1 MPAATAR
8 PRGRP
13 AWSSATSPDSPPR
26 SAKKALAR
34 ATAPPAWQ
42 TPAMRLAEA
51 QKRASS
57 ATGAGDHREALKWHL
72 RALALA
78 KVHVA
83 AVTAAGGRLSR
94 EEATA
99 AARTHMAIAETYE
112 ASKGLGLAFS
122 GTTTGTTTGD
132 GDEENARGTDVL
144 RVLDREAS
152 DMAGLTQAVTHLQH
166 AIGACATTNASV
178 SGGFSRE
185 FSEQNAR
192 ALRETK
198 LEARARLGP
207 RLLAVGRAEDAAETT
222 RRALEAMGSFRDSE
236 TESSATEPSASE
248 TSPRVS
254 TRRENT
260 NAKEIETR
268 LALLLC
274 AADAERTVGERFA
287 SRARGLRLRARARA
301 AAVASAAADLESSAA
316 EPSAR
321 VSGRSGRSGDE
332 VYAEKARL
340 ARAAADEAD
349 AGEKERRDAEAQA
362 SQRFSASEARL
373 VEAERLGVGPF
384 AVGPFAFSGSPG
396 TAFAAVALTRRRSL
410 CRARRDWRGAAA
422 CVTEMLA
429 LAEANG
435 GALPGTSHAAAGS
448 AAGALRAEAAEL
460 FVRAKAFG
468 EAEAHAAAAAEALR
482 DPVTR
487 KHTAASVRASGTHA
501 FITARLGDLEGAAQM
516 YRDARA
522 AALAESAFGAATEA
536 SADLADLEAALGSVR
551 FAMSEARGDDERRR
565 PSKGAEEGEDAGEE
579 PETCGTDRKTS
590 SSSSEDAEAAA
601 RGAARRRRLAAVAAL
616 EEALGCFARA
626 ADIERLLG
634 GAYSARCVELE
645 NRADA
650 CASAL
655 AEERAEGEDGAP
667 FL

>member
-178 SGGFSRE
+178 SGGPSRE

-192 ALRETK
+192 ALREAK

-254 TRRENT
+254 TRRENR

-349 AGEKERRDAEAQA
+349 AVEKERRYAEAQA
-362 SQRFSASEARL
+362 SRRFSASEARL
-373 VEAERLGVGPF
+373 VEAERLGVG
-384 AVGPFAFSGSPG
+384 AEGSPG
-396 TAFAAVALTRRRSL
+396 TAFAAAALTRRRSL

-468 EAEAHAAAAAEALR
+468 DAEAHAAAAAEALR

-579 PETCGTDRKTS
+579 PETS
-590 SSSSEDAEAAA
+590 SETSSSEDAEAAA

-626 ADIERLLG
+626 ADIERALG

-645 NRADA
+645 DRADA
-650 CASAL
+650 CATAL

>member
-57 ATGAGDHREALKWHL
+57 ATGAGDRREALKWHL

-122 GTTTGTTTGD
+122 GAGTTTGD

-178 SGGFSRE
+178 SGGPSRE

-254 TRRENT
+254 ARRENR

-332 VYAEKARL
+332 VSARRRRGSRAPRRTKPTRGRRSAE
-340 ARAAADEAD
+340 
-349 AGEKERRDAEAQA
+349 
-362 SQRFSASEARL
+362 
-373 VEAERLGVGPF
+373 
-384 AVGPFAFSGSPG
+384 
-396 TAFAAVALTRRRSL
+396 TRRRRRRSDSL
-410 CRARRDWRGAAA
+410 RRKRGWSKR
-422 CVTEMLA
+422 
-429 LAEANG
+429 ND
-435 GALPGTSHAAAGS
+435 S
-448 AAGALRAEAAEL
+448 
-460 FVRAKAFG
+460 
-468 EAEAHAAAAAEALR
+468 
-482 DPVTR
+482 
-487 KHTAASVRASGTHA
+487 
-501 FITARLGDLEGAAQM
+501 
-516 YRDARA
+516 
-522 AALAESAFGAATEA
+522 A
-536 SADLADLEAALGSVR
+536 SAHSPSDPSRRVR
-551 FAMSEARGDDERRR
+551 R
-565 PSKGAEEGEDAGEE
+565 E
-579 PETCGTDRKTS
+579 PF
-590 SSSSEDAEAAA
+590 
-601 RGAARRRRLAAVAAL
+601 AARRR
-616 EEALGCFARA
+616 
-626 ADIERLLG
+626 
-634 GAYSARCVELE
+634 
-645 NRADA
+645 
-650 CASAL
+650 
-655 AEERAEGEDGAP
+655 
-667 FL
+667 

>member
-1 MPAATAR
+1 
-8 PRGRP
+8 
-13 AWSSATSPDSPPR
+13 
-26 SAKKALAR
+26 
-34 ATAPPAWQ
+34 
-42 TPAMRLAEA
+42 MRLAEA

-122 GTTTGTTTGD
+122 GAGTTTGD

-178 SGGFSRE
+178 SGGPSRE
-185 FSEQNAR
+185 FNEQNAR
-192 ALRETK
+192 ALREAK

-254 TRRENT
+254 TRRENR

-362 SQRFSASEARL
+362 SARFSASEARL
-373 VEAERLGVGPF
+373 VEAERLKRVGPF
-384 AVGPFAFSGSPG
+384 AEEGPFAEDSPG
-396 TAFAAVALTRRRSL
+396 TAFAAAALTRRRSL

-429 LAEANG
+429 LADANG

-448 AAGALRAEAAEL
+448 ALGALRAEAAEL

-468 EAEAHAAAAAEALR
+468 DAEAHAAAAAEALR

-565 PSKGAEEGEDAGEE
+565 PAKGAEEGEDAGEE
-579 PETCGTDRKTS
+579 PETSGTDRKTS

-626 ADIERLLG
+626 ADIERALG

-645 NRADA
+645 DRADA
-650 CASAL
+650 CATAL

>member
-1 MPAATAR
+1 
-8 PRGRP
+8 
-13 AWSSATSPDSPPR
+13 
-26 SAKKALAR
+26 
-34 ATAPPAWQ
+34 
-42 TPAMRLAEA
+42 MRLAEA

-321 VSGRSGRSGDE
+321 VVGRSGRSGDE

-362 SQRFSASEARL
+362 SRRFSASEARL

-448 AAGALRAEAAEL
+448 AAGALHAEAAEL

-468 EAEAHAAAAAEALR
+468 DAEAHAAAAAEALR

-565 PSKGAEEGEDAGEE
+565 PAKGAEEGEDAGEE
-579 PETCGTDRKTS
+579 PETSGTDQKTS

-626 ADIERLLG
+626 ADIERALG

-645 NRADA
+645 DRADA
-650 CASAL
+650 CATAL

>member
-1 MPAATAR
+1 M
-8 PRGRP
+8 
-13 AWSSATSPDSPPR
+13 
-26 SAKKALAR
+26 
-34 ATAPPAWQ
+34 
-42 TPAMRLAEA
+42 AEA

-192 ALRETK
+192 ALREAK

-340 ARAAADEAD
+340 ARAVADEAD
-349 AGEKERRDAEAQA
+349 AVEKERRDAEAQA
-362 SQRFSASEARL
+362 SRRFSASEARL

-396 TAFAAVALTRRRSL
+396 TAFAAAALTRRRSL

-522 AALAESAFGAATEA
+522 AALAERAFGAATEA

-590 SSSSEDAEAAA
+590 SSSSEDAEVAA

-626 ADIERLLG
+626 ADIERALG

-645 NRADA
+645 DRADA
-650 CASAL
+650 CATAL

>member
-178 SGGFSRE
+178 SGGPSRE

-192 ALRETK
+192 ALREAK

-254 TRRENT
+254 TRRENR

-349 AGEKERRDAEAQA
+349 AVEKERRYAEAQA
-362 SQRFSASEARL
+362 SRRFSASEARL
-373 VEAERLGVGPF
+373 VEAERLGV
-384 AVGPFAFSGSPG
+384 AEGSPG
-396 TAFAAVALTRRRSL
+396 TAFAAAALTRRRSL

-468 EAEAHAAAAAEALR
+468 DAEAHAAAAAEALR

-626 ADIERLLG
+626 ADIERALG

-645 NRADA
+645 DRADA
-650 CASAL
+650 CATAL

>member
-178 SGGFSRE
+178 SGGPSRE

-192 ALRETK
+192 ALREAK

-254 TRRENT
+254 TRRENR

-349 AGEKERRDAEAQA
+349 AVEKERRYAEAQA
-362 SQRFSASEARL
+362 SARFSASEARL
-373 VEAERLGVGPF
+373 VEAERLGF
-384 AVGPFAFSGSPG
+384 AEGSPG
-396 TAFAAVALTRRRSL
+396 TAFAAAALTRRRSL

-468 EAEAHAAAAAEALR
+468 DAEAHAAAAAEALR

-565 PSKGAEEGEDAGEE
+565 PSKGAEQGEDAGEE
-579 PETCGTDRKTS
+579 PETS
-590 SSSSEDAEAAA
+590 SETSSSEDAEAAA

-626 ADIERLLG
+626 ADIERALG

-645 NRADA
+645 DRADA
-650 CASAL
+650 CATAL

>member
-1 MPAATAR
+1 
-8 PRGRP
+8 
-13 AWSSATSPDSPPR
+13 
-26 SAKKALAR
+26 
-34 ATAPPAWQ
+34 
-42 TPAMRLAEA
+42 MRLAEA

-178 SGGFSRE
+178 SGGPSRE

-192 ALRETK
+192 ALREAK

-254 TRRENT
+254 TRRENR

-349 AGEKERRDAEAQA
+349 AVEKERRYAEAQA
-362 SQRFSASEARL
+362 SRRFSASEARL
-373 VEAERLGVGPF
+373 VEAERLGVG
-384 AVGPFAFSGSPG
+384 AEGSPG
-396 TAFAAVALTRRRSL
+396 TAFAAAALTRRRSL

-468 EAEAHAAAAAEALR
+468 DAEAHAAAAAEALR

-626 ADIERLLG
+626 ADIERALG

-645 NRADA
+645 DRADA
-650 CASAL
+650 CATAL

>member
-1 MPAATAR
+1 MNACVPDARTLAAVCFLVT
-8 PRGRP
+8 G
-13 AWSSATSPDSPPR
+13 SLSASAAAAACASASPN
-26 SAKKALAR
+26 ALAR
-34 ATAPPAWQ
+34 TKSSAASARSAPNADPAAAWLVPGRAPPFASASASISVTHAAAPRQ
-42 TPAMRLAEA
+42 SRRARHSDRRRVSAAAANAVPGESSAKGPSSANGPTRFSRSASTSLASDAENRADACASASRRSFSPAS
-51 QKRASS
+51 ASS
-57 ATGAGDHREALKWHL
+57 AAA
-72 RALALA
+72 RASRAFSAYTSSPDRPDRPETLAEGS
-78 KVHVA
+78 A
-83 AVTAAGGRLSR
+83 AEDSRSAAAD
-94 EEATA
+94 ATA
-99 AARTHMAIAETYE
+99 A
-112 ASKGLGLAFS
+112 
-122 GTTTGTTTGD
+122 
-132 GDEENARGTDVL
+132 
-144 RVLDREAS
+144 
-152 DMAGLTQAVTHLQH
+152 
-166 AIGACATTNASV
+166 
-178 SGGFSRE
+178 
-185 FSEQNAR
+185 
-192 ALRETK
+192 
-198 LEARARLGP
+198 
-207 RLLAVGRAEDAAETT
+207 
-222 RRALEAMGSFRDSE
+222 
-236 TESSATEPSASE
+236 
-248 TSPRVS
+248 
-254 TRRENT
+254 
-260 NAKEIETR
+260 
-268 LALLLC
+268 
-274 AADAERTVGERFA
+274 
-287 SRARGLRLRARARA
+287 ARARA

-362 SQRFSASEARL
+362 SARFSASEARL
-373 VEAERLGVGPF
+373 VEAERLKRVGPF
-384 AVGPFAFSGSPG
+384 AEEGPFAEDSPG
-396 TAFAAVALTRRRSL
+396 TAFAAAALTRRRSL

-429 LAEANG
+429 LADANG

-448 AAGALRAEAAEL
+448 ALGALRAEAAEL

-468 EAEAHAAAAAEALR
+468 DAEAHAAAAAEALR

-551 FAMSEARGDDERRR
+551 FAMSEARGDELSRRR
-565 PSKGAEEGEDAGEE
+565 PAKGAEEGDEEGGEE
-579 PETCGTDRKTS
+579 PEIKKGTS

-616 EEALGCFARA
+616 EEALGCFTRA
-626 ADIERLLG
+626 ADIERALG

-645 NRADA
+645 DRADA
-650 CASAL
+650 CATAL

>member
-1 MPAATAR
+1 
-8 PRGRP
+8 
-13 AWSSATSPDSPPR
+13 
-26 SAKKALAR
+26 
-34 ATAPPAWQ
+34 
-42 TPAMRLAEA
+42 MRLAEA

-57 ATGAGDHREALKWHL
+57 ATAAGDHREALKCHL

-122 GTTTGTTTGD
+122 GAEAGRD
-132 GDEENARGTDVL
+132 GPETSGRDVL
-144 RVLDREAS
+144 QRLDREAS

-166 AIGACATTNASV
+166 AIGACAVGAAADASV
-178 SGGFSRE
+178 SGASRE
-185 FSEQNAR
+185 SCAR
-192 ALRETK
+192 ALRATK

-222 RRALEAMGSFRDSE
+222 RRALEAMALEDEEAPE
-236 TESSATEPSASE
+236 TDAFEAELRGAEKS
-248 TSPRVS
+248 
-254 TRRENT
+254 
-260 NAKEIETR
+260 KWKTR
-268 LALLLC
+268 LELLLG
-274 AADAERTVGERFA
+274 AADAERAVGERFA
-287 SRARGLRLRARARA
+287 ARARDLKRRARA
-301 AAVASAAADLESSAA
+301 AAASTAAAAADLDAAAESSAFL
-316 EPSAR
+316 SA
-321 VSGRSGRSGDE
+321 SSAGRSGDE
-332 VYAEKARL
+332 EYAEKARL
-340 ARAAADEAD
+340 ARAAADEAE
-349 AGEKERRDAEAQA
+349 AGETARRDAEAEA
-362 SQRFSASEARL
+362 SRQFEASETRL
-373 VEAERLGVGPF
+373 DEAERLVAKVLASAGEPDDTRDED
-384 AVGPFAFSGSPG
+384 AR
-396 TAFAAVALTRRRSL
+396 FAASLLTRRRSL
-410 CRARRDWRGAAA
+410 RRARRDWRGAAA
-422 CVTEMLA
+422 CVLKLLA

-435 GALPGTSHAAAGS
+435 GALPGTNRAASGS
-448 AAGALRAEAAEL
+448 ATGALRSEAAEL
-460 FVRAKAFG
+460 FVRAKAFDD
-468 EAEAHAAAAAEALR
+468 AEAHAAAAAEALR

-565 PSKGAEEGEDAGEE
+565 PAKGAEEGEDAGEE
-579 PETCGTDRKTS
+579 PETSGTDRKTS

-626 ADIERLLG
+626 ADIERALG

-645 NRADA
+645 DRADA
-650 CASAL
+650 CATAL

>member
-1 MPAATAR
+1 
-8 PRGRP
+8 
-13 AWSSATSPDSPPR
+13 
-26 SAKKALAR
+26 
-34 ATAPPAWQ
+34 
-42 TPAMRLAEA
+42 MRLAEA

-178 SGGFSRE
+178 SGGPSRE

-192 ALRETK
+192 ALREAK

-254 TRRENT
+254 TRRENR

-316 EPSAR
+316 EPSRAR

-349 AGEKERRDAEAQA
+349 AVEKERRYAEAQA
-362 SQRFSASEARL
+362 SRRFSASEARL
-373 VEAERLGVGPF
+373 VEAERLGVG
-384 AVGPFAFSGSPG
+384 AEGSPG
-396 TAFAAVALTRRRSL
+396 TAFAAAALTRRRSL

-468 EAEAHAAAAAEALR
+468 DAEAHAAAAAEALR

-626 ADIERLLG
+626 ADIERALG

-645 NRADA
+645 DRADA
-650 CASAL
+650 CATAL

>member
-122 GTTTGTTTGD
+122 GAGTTTGD

-166 AIGACATTNASV
+166 AIGACATTSASV
-178 SGGFSRE
+178 SGGPSCE

-254 TRRENT
+254 ARRENR

-384 AVGPFAFSGSPG
+384 AVGPFAEGSPG
-396 TAFAAVALTRRRSL
+396 TAFAAAALTRRRSL

-468 EAEAHAAAAAEALR
+468 DAEAHAAAAAEALR

-565 PSKGAEEGEDAGEE
+565 PAKGAEEGEDAGEE
-579 PETCGTDRKTS
+579 PETSGTDRKTS

-626 ADIERLLG
+626 ADIERALG

-645 NRADA
+645 DRADA
-650 CASAL
+650 CATAL

>member
-1 MPAATAR
+1 
-8 PRGRP
+8 
-13 AWSSATSPDSPPR
+13 
-26 SAKKALAR
+26 
-34 ATAPPAWQ
+34 
-42 TPAMRLAEA
+42 MRLAEA

-178 SGGFSRE
+178 SGGPSRE

-192 ALRETK
+192 ALREAK

-254 TRRENT
+254 TRRENR

-349 AGEKERRDAEAQA
+349 AVEKERRYAEAQA
-362 SQRFSASEARL
+362 SRRFSASEARL
-373 VEAERLGVGPF
+373 VEAERLGV
-384 AVGPFAFSGSPG
+384 AEGSPG
-396 TAFAAVALTRRRSL
+396 TAFAAAALTRRRSL

-468 EAEAHAAAAAEALR
+468 DAEAHAAAAAEALR

-626 ADIERLLG
+626 ADIERALG

-645 NRADA
+645 DRADA
-650 CASAL
+650 CATAL

>member
-178 SGGFSRE
+178 SGGPSRE

-192 ALRETK
+192 ALREAK

-254 TRRENT
+254 TLFRENR

-287 SRARGLRLRARARA
+287 SRARGLRLRACARA

-349 AGEKERRDAEAQA
+349 AVEKERRYAEAQA
-362 SQRFSASEARL
+362 SARFSASEARL
-373 VEAERLGVGPF
+373 VEAERLGVG
-384 AVGPFAFSGSPG
+384 AEGSPG
-396 TAFAAVALTRRRSL
+396 TAFAAAALTRRRSL

-468 EAEAHAAAAAEALR
+468 DAEAHAAAAAEALR

-626 ADIERLLG
+626 ADIERALG

-645 NRADA
+645 DRADA
-650 CASAL
+650 CATAL

>member
-1 MPAATAR
+1 
-8 PRGRP
+8 
-13 AWSSATSPDSPPR
+13 
-26 SAKKALAR
+26 
-34 ATAPPAWQ
+34 
-42 TPAMRLAEA
+42 MRLAEA

-192 ALRETK
+192 ALREAK

-321 VSGRSGRSGDE
+321 VVGRSGRSGDE

-349 AGEKERRDAEAQA
+349 AVEKERRYAEAQA
-362 SQRFSASEARL
+362 SRRFSASEARL
-373 VEAERLGVGPF
+373 VEAERLNKSVGPF

-396 TAFAAVALTRRRSL
+396 TAFAAAALTRRRSL

-626 ADIERLLG
+626 ADIERALG

-645 NRADA
+645 DRADA
-650 CASAL
+650 CATAL

>member
-1 MPAATAR
+1 
-8 PRGRP
+8 
-13 AWSSATSPDSPPR
+13 
-26 SAKKALAR
+26 
-34 ATAPPAWQ
+34 
-42 TPAMRLAEA
+42 MRLAEA

-178 SGGFSRE
+178 SGGPSRE

-192 ALRETK
+192 ALREAK

-254 TRRENT
+254 TRRENR

-349 AGEKERRDAEAQA
+349 AVEKERRYAEAQA
-362 SQRFSASEARL
+362 SARFSASEARL
-373 VEAERLGVGPF
+373 VEAERLGVG
-384 AVGPFAFSGSPG
+384 AEGSPG
-396 TAFAAVALTRRRSL
+396 TAFAAAALTRRRSL

-468 EAEAHAAAAAEALR
+468 DAEAHAAAAAEALR

-626 ADIERLLG
+626 ADIERALG

-645 NRADA
+645 DRADA
-650 CASAL
+650 CATAL

>member
-178 SGGFSRE
+178 SGGPSRE

-192 ALRETK
+192 ALREAK

-254 TRRENT
+254 TRRENR

-349 AGEKERRDAEAQA
+349 AVEKERRYAEAQA
-362 SQRFSASEARL
+362 SRRFSASEARL
-373 VEAERLGVGPF
+373 VEAERLGLGLS
-384 AVGPFAFSGSPG
+384 AEGSPG
-396 TAFAAVALTRRRSL
+396 TAFAAAALTRRRSL

-468 EAEAHAAAAAEALR
+468 DAEAHAAAAAEALR

-579 PETCGTDRKTS
+579 PETS
-590 SSSSEDAEAAA
+590 SETSSSEDAEAAA

-626 ADIERLLG
+626 ADIERALG

-645 NRADA
+645 DRADA
-650 CASAL
+650 CATAL

>member
-1 MPAATAR
+1 
-8 PRGRP
+8 
-13 AWSSATSPDSPPR
+13 
-26 SAKKALAR
+26 
-34 ATAPPAWQ
+34 
-42 TPAMRLAEA
+42 MRLAEA

-321 VSGRSGRSGDE
+321 VVGRSGRSGDE

-362 SQRFSASEARL
+362 SRRFSASEARL

-565 PSKGAEEGEDAGEE
+565 PAKGAEEGEDAGEE
-579 PETCGTDRKTS
+579 PETSGTDQKTS

-626 ADIERLLG
+626 ADIERALG

-645 NRADA
+645 DRADA
-650 CASAL
+650 CATAL

>member
-1 MPAATAR
+1 
-8 PRGRP
+8 
-13 AWSSATSPDSPPR
+13 
-26 SAKKALAR
+26 
-34 ATAPPAWQ
+34 
-42 TPAMRLAEA
+42 MRLAEA

-178 SGGFSRE
+178 SGGPSRE

-192 ALRETK
+192 ALREAK

-254 TRRENT
+254 TRRENR

-316 EPSAR
+316 EPSLR

-349 AGEKERRDAEAQA
+349 AVEKERRYAEAQA
-362 SQRFSASEARL
+362 SRRFSASEARL
-373 VEAERLGVGPF
+373 VEAERLGVG
-384 AVGPFAFSGSPG
+384 AEGSPG
-396 TAFAAVALTRRRSL
+396 TAFAAAALTRRRSL

-468 EAEAHAAAAAEALR
+468 DAEAHAAAAAEALR

-626 ADIERLLG
+626 ADIERALG

-645 NRADA
+645 DRADA
-650 CASAL
+650 CATAL

>member
-122 GTTTGTTTGD
+122 GAGTTTGD

-166 AIGACATTNASV
+166 AIGACATTSASV
-178 SGGFSRE
+178 SGGPSCE

-192 ALRETK
+192 AAGDK

-254 TRRENT
+254 SRRENR

-287 SRARGLRLRARARA
+287 SRARAACGSARARARGGGGVGGGRPGILRGGTLREGLRAIRAIRRRGVRGEGA
-301 AAVASAAADLESSAA
+301 AFRARARRTKPTRGEGAPRRGGAGVAAILCVRSEA
-316 EPSAR
+316 
-321 VSGRSGRSGDE
+321 GRSG
-332 VYAEKARL
+332 
-340 ARAAADEAD
+340 
-349 AGEKERRDAEAQA
+349 
-362 SQRFSASEARL
+362 
-373 VEAERLGVGPF
+373 
-384 AVGPFAFSGSPG
+384 
-396 TAFAAVALTRRRSL
+396 TTRRR
-410 CRARRDWRGAAA
+410 
-422 CVTEMLA
+422 
-429 LAEANG
+429 
-435 GALPGTSHAAAGS
+435 P
-448 AAGALRAEAAEL
+448 
-460 FVRAKAFG
+460 
-468 EAEAHAAAAAEALR
+468 
-482 DPVTR
+482 
-487 KHTAASVRASGTHA
+487 
-501 FITARLGDLEGAAQM
+501 I
-516 YRDARA
+516 
-522 AALAESAFGAATEA
+522 
-536 SADLADLEAALGSVR
+536 
-551 FAMSEARGDDERRR
+551 RRR
-565 PSKGAEEGEDAGEE
+565 TLRGGFAGNRRS
-579 PETCGTDRKTS
+579 P
-590 SSSSEDAEAAA
+590 
-601 RGAARRRRLAAVAAL
+601 RRR
-616 EEALGCFARA
+616 
-626 ADIERLLG
+626 
-634 GAYSARCVELE
+634 
-645 NRADA
+645 
-650 CASAL
+650 
-655 AEERAEGEDGAP
+655 
-667 FL
+667 

>member
-1 MPAATAR
+1 
-8 PRGRP
+8 
-13 AWSSATSPDSPPR
+13 
-26 SAKKALAR
+26 
-34 ATAPPAWQ
+34 
-42 TPAMRLAEA
+42 MRLAEA

-178 SGGFSRE
+178 SGGPSRE

-192 ALRETK
+192 ALREAK

-254 TRRENT
+254 TRRENR

-349 AGEKERRDAEAQA
+349 AVEKERRYAEAQA
-362 SQRFSASEARL
+362 SRRFSASEARL
-373 VEAERLGVGPF
+373 VEAERLGVG
-384 AVGPFAFSGSPG
+384 AEGSPG
-396 TAFAAVALTRRRSL
+396 TAFAAAALTRRRSL

-468 EAEAHAAAAAEALR
+468 DAEAHAAAAAEALR

-579 PETCGTDRKTS
+579 PETS
-590 SSSSEDAEAAA
+590 SETSSSEDAEAAA

-626 ADIERLLG
+626 ADIERALG

-645 NRADA
+645 DRADA
-650 CASAL
+650 CATAL

>member
-1 MPAATAR
+1 
-8 PRGRP
+8 
-13 AWSSATSPDSPPR
+13 
-26 SAKKALAR
+26 
-34 ATAPPAWQ
+34 
-42 TPAMRLAEA
+42 MRLAEA

-178 SGGFSRE
+178 SGGPSRE

-192 ALRETK
+192 ALREAK

-254 TRRENT
+254 TRRENR

-316 EPSAR
+316 ERRPS
-321 VSGRSGRSGDE
+321 RSGDE

-349 AGEKERRDAEAQA
+349 AVEKERRYAEAQA
-362 SQRFSASEARL
+362 SARFSASEARL
-373 VEAERLGVGPF
+373 VEAERLGVG
-384 AVGPFAFSGSPG
+384 AEGSPG
-396 TAFAAVALTRRRSL
+396 TAFAAAALTRRRSL

-468 EAEAHAAAAAEALR
+468 DAEAHAAAAAEALR

-626 ADIERLLG
+626 ADIERALG

-645 NRADA
+645 DRADA
-650 CASAL
+650 CATAL

>member
-1 MPAATAR
+1 
-8 PRGRP
+8 
-13 AWSSATSPDSPPR
+13 
-26 SAKKALAR
+26 
-34 ATAPPAWQ
+34 
-42 TPAMRLAEA
+42 MRLAEA

-178 SGGFSRE
+178 SGGPSRE

-192 ALRETK
+192 ALREAK

-254 TRRENT
+254 TLFRENR

-349 AGEKERRDAEAQA
+349 AVEKERRYAEAQA
-362 SQRFSASEARL
+362 SARFSASEARL
-373 VEAERLGVGPF
+373 VEAERLGVG
-384 AVGPFAFSGSPG
+384 AEGSPG
-396 TAFAAVALTRRRSL
+396 TAFAAAALTRRRSL

-468 EAEAHAAAAAEALR
+468 DAEAHAAAAAEALR

-551 FAMSEARGDDERRR
+551 FAMSEARGDDEERTT
-565 PSKGAEEGEDAGEE
+565 EEGEDAGEE

-626 ADIERLLG
+626 ADIERALG

-645 NRADA
+645 DRADA
-650 CASAL
+650 CATAL

>member
-1 MPAATAR
+1 
-8 PRGRP
+8 
-13 AWSSATSPDSPPR
+13 
-26 SAKKALAR
+26 
-34 ATAPPAWQ
+34 
-42 TPAMRLAEA
+42 MRLAEA

-122 GTTTGTTTGD
+122 GAGTTTGD

-178 SGGFSRE
+178 SGGPSRE

-254 TRRENT
+254 ARRENR

-384 AVGPFAFSGSPG
+384 AVGPFAEGSPG
-396 TAFAAVALTRRRSL
+396 TAF
-410 CRARRDWRGAAA
+410 AAA

-448 AAGALRAEAAEL
+448 AAGALHAEAAEL

-468 EAEAHAAAAAEALR
+468 DAEAHAAAAAEALR

-565 PSKGAEEGEDAGEE
+565 PAKGAEEGEDAGEE
-579 PETCGTDRKTS
+579 PETSGTDQKTS

-626 ADIERLLG
+626 ADIERALG

-645 NRADA
+645 DRADA
-650 CASAL
+650 CATAL